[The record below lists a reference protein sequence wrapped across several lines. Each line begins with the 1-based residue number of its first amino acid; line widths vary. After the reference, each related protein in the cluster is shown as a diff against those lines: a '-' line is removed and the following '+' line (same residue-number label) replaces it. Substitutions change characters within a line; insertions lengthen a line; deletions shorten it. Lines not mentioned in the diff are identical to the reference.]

1 MQKIKLR
8 TLDELIAALEAIRDK
23 NFGVVYVET
32 REGDGVTIEELP
44 AKLSDDSPVFDL
56 LLV

>member
-8 TLDELIAALEAIRDK
+8 TLDELIAALEAIRDE